1 MDNHQIRWSR
11 MLLCFFIH
19 AVRVNEF
26 FINFIDAFF
35 WLVIKFK
42 KLSSFTTVFRNLLWL
57 LKKFIIFLIYLSMST
72 ITIESLL
79 SDFWI
84 MISFF
89 WDFLEYQI
97 LLFTDVEGHCCY
109 KCQKNTVLYPC
120 LNEFLSHCLLH
131 SVDFHD
137 QFSSYFT

>member
-84 MISFF
+84 MVSFF

-97 LLFTDVEGHCCY
+97 LLFIDVEGHCCY
-109 KCQKNTVLYPC
+109 KCQKKTVLYPC
-120 LNEFLSHCLLH
+120 LNEFSSHCLLH
-131 SVDFHD
+131 SVDF
-137 QFSSYFT
+137 